1 MLKVTRYF
9 SRCHLVRAKNDKNDE
24 YYTTLLSIEQEVPH
38 YSFRN
43 KTVYCNCDDL
53 TSNFVIYFM
62 INYYNLGLKRLIVT
76 GIGGYF
82 FKYDGKTMKKRRING
97 DFRSAECRR
106 LLQEADIVVTNPPFS
121 LFREFMRTLIG
132 SGVKFLVIGPKTAI
146 SYKDVFPYLANGM
159 IRFGYSIPNEF
170 LDLEGNTVKLTGLSR
185 WFTNLDSDSPK
196 TIRLFTATYHPSLY
210 QQFDYYPAINVD
222 RTEDI
227 PCDYDGH
234 MGVPITALEQLDFN
248 QYEVVDMIARYAV
261 LNHTHDTPGHQ
272 LTEVNGKPKFSR
284 LIIRKKNIVNELK
297 NVS

>member
-1 MLKVTRYF
+1 MLKVTRSF

-24 YYTTLLSIEQEVPH
+24 YYTPLTVIEQEVPH
-38 YSFRN
+38 YSFGN

-53 TSNFVIYFM
+53 ISNFVIYFK
-62 INYYNLGLKRLIVT
+62 INFYNLGLKRLIVT

-82 FKYDGKTMKKRRING
+82 FDYDGKTMKKRRING

-121 LFREFMRTLIG
+121 LFREFMRPLIG

-146 SYKDVFPYLANGM
+146 SYKEVFPYLANGM
-159 IRFGYSIPNEF
+159 MRIGYTIPNEF
-170 LDLEGNTVKLTGLSR
+170 LDPEGNTVKLTGLSR

-227 PCDYDGH
+227 PCDYDGL

-261 LNHTHDTPGHQ
+261 LDHTHDTPGHQ

-284 LIIRKKNIVNELK
+284 LIIRKKNIINELK
-297 NVS
+297 KVS

>member
-1 MLKVTRYF
+1 MHKVAQHV
-9 SRCHLVRAKNDKNDE
+9 SQCHLVRAKNTKNDE
-24 YYTTLLSIEQEVPH
+24 YYSTSQSIEQEVPH
-38 YSFRN
+38 YSFSN
-43 KTVYCNCDDL
+43 KRVYCNCDDP

-62 INYYNLGLKRLIVT
+62 INFYNLGLKRLIVT
-76 GIGGYF
+76 GIGGHF
-82 FKYDGKTMKKRRING
+82 FDYDGKTMKKRRING
-97 DFRSAECRR
+97 DFRSAECMK

-121 LFREFMRTLIG
+121 LFREFVRTLIG

-146 SYKDVFPYLANGM
+146 SYKEVFPYLANGM
-159 IRFGYSIPNEF
+159 MRIGYTIPNEF
-170 LDLEGNTVKLTGLSR
+170 LDPEGNTVKLTGLSR

-227 PCDYDGH
+227 PCDYDGL

-261 LNHTHDTPGHQ
+261 LDHTHDTPGHQ

-284 LIIRKKNIVNELK
+284 LIIRKNLNINQLK
-297 NVS
+297 KVS

>member
-1 MLKVTRYF
+1 MLKVTRSF

-24 YYTTLLSIEQEVPH
+24 YYTPLTVIEQEVPH

-43 KTVYCNCDDL
+43 KTVYCNCDDP

-62 INYYNLGLKRLIVT
+62 INFYNLGLKRLIVT
-76 GIGGYF
+76 GIGGHF
-82 FKYDGKTMKKRRING
+82 FDYVGKTMKKRRING
-97 DFRSAECRR
+97 DFRSAECMK

-121 LFREFMRTLIG
+121 LFREFVRTLIG

-146 SYKDVFPYLANGM
+146 SYKEVFPYLANGM
-159 IRFGYSIPNEF
+159 MRIGYTIPNEF
-170 LDLEGNTVKLTGLSR
+170 LDPEGNTVKLTGLSR

-227 PCDYDGH
+227 PCDYDGL

-261 LNHTHDTPGHQ
+261 LDHTHDTPGHQ

-284 LIIRKKNIVNELK
+284 LIIRKKNIINELK
-297 NVS
+297 KVS

>member
-9 SRCHLVRAKNDKNDE
+9 SRFHLVRAKNDKNDE

-82 FKYDGKTMKKRRING
+82 FEYDGKTMKKRRING

-170 LDLEGNTVKLTGLSR
+170 LDPEGNTVKLTGLCR

-196 TIRLFTATYHPSLY
+196 SIRMFTATYHPSLY

-227 PCDYDGH
+227 PCDYDGL

-261 LNHTHDTPGHQ
+261 LDHCYYTPGHQ
-272 LTEVNGKPKFSR
+272 LAEVNGKPKFSR
-284 LIIRKKNIVNELK
+284 LIIRKNLNINELK
-297 NVS
+297 KIS